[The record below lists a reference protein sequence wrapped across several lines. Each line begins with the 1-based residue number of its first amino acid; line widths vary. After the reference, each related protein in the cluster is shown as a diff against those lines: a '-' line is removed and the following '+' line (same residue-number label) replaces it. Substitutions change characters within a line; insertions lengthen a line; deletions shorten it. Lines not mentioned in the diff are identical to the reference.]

1 MKRLFHSFK
10 FAFHGFWLACKEQP
24 NLRIHLF
31 VSALVV
37 GLAFYF
43 RVSKLDWCILLL
55 CIGLVISL
63 ELLNSS
69 IEGIVDLVSPER
81 QVKAGKIKDIAAAAV
96 LVAAAVSVLIG
107 LLIFSTYFF

>member
-43 RVSKLDWCILLL
+43 GVSKLEWCVLLT

-63 ELLNSS
+63 ELLNSA
-69 IEGIVDLVSPER
+69 IEGFVNLVSPER
-81 QVKAGKIKDIAAAAV
+81 QPKAGNIKDMAAAAV
-96 LVAAAVSVLIG
+96 LVAAIISSIVG
-107 LLIFSTYFF
+107 LLIFSSYLF

>member
-37 GLAFYF
+37 GLAFYL

-63 ELLNSS
+63 ELLNSA
-69 IEGIVDLVSPER
+69 IEGFVNLVSPER
-81 QVKAGKIKDIAAAAV
+81 QPKAGNIKDISAAAV
-96 LVAAAVSVLIG
+96 LVAAIISSIVG
-107 LLIFSTYFF
+107 LLIFSSYLF

>member
-43 RVSKLDWCILLL
+43 GVSKLEWCVLLT

-63 ELLNSS
+63 ELMNSS
-69 IEGIVDLVSPER
+69 IEGIVDLVSPEW
-81 QVKAGKIKDIAAAAV
+81 QVKAGRIKDIAAAAV